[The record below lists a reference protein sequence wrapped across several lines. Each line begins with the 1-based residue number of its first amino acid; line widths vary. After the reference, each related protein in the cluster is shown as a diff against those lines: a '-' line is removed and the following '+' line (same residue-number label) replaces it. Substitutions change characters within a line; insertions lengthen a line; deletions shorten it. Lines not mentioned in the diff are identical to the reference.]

1 MKKRLLILFITCM
14 LVLTSCISGQYPT
27 GGQEVIVVTATP
39 IQEQQVIYVTATPDG
54 ASPIAVATTPAASI
68 KITDVVDNG
77 GGKAT
82 IYWETSG
89 EFPVG
94 FELVWSDSDDSPT
107 FPENPSMYI
116 GDPNKRSAQIQGDI
130 NKTYYVRLCRYV
142 NNSCD
147 VYSDLGT
154 IKFTK
159 PTSMPANTA
168 IPTIAY
174 PAATAYAGPPFI
186 KITGI
191 QYTASQSARIFWQ
204 TYGNFPKGFL
214 VLYVQSKT
222 TVPTY
227 GDYKYYQT
235 SSTTRSF
242 DVYGTNGEY
251 YTFVVCRWTGT
262 SCDMNSDPYVFKFS
276 QSIPTKTPSGIYP
289 LP

>member
-1 MKKRLLILFITCM
+1 MKKQLLILLIACM
-14 LVLTSCISGQYPT
+14 LVLTSCIPSQYST

-39 IQEQQVIYVTATPDG
+39 IPEQQVIYVTATPDG
-54 ASPIAVATTPAASI
+54 ASPIAAATTSPASI
-68 KITDVVDNG
+68 KIIGVVDDG

-89 EFPVG
+89 DFPVG

-116 GDPNKRSAQIQGDI
+116 GDPNKRSAQIQGDV
-130 NKTYYVRLCRYV
+130 NKTYYVRICRYV

-159 PTSMPANTA
+159 PTANPTNTA

-174 PAATAYAGPPFI
+174 PTATVYSGPPFI

-191 QYTASQSARIFWQ
+191 QYTASQSARIYWQ
-204 TYGNFPKGFL
+204 AYGSFPKGFL
-214 VLYVQSKT
+214 ILYVQSKS

-227 GDYKYYQT
+227 GDYKYYQA
-235 SSTTRSF
+235 SSTTRSY

-262 SCDMNSDPYVFKFS
+262 SCDMNSNPYVFRFS
-276 QSIPTKTPSGIYP
+276 QTTPTKTPSGIYP